1 MTRRRRGGRGG
12 GNGGRNDGRD
22 DGRKPG
28 RDGGRKSGPAKNRP
42 KLRFRREKSAGG
54 VVTRV
59 TDGRT
64 LILLIRDPYGHWG
77 FPKGH
82 LERGERSESAALR
95 EVMEETG
102 LRQVQLLASIAAIE
116 WRFRF
121 RRKLIQKHCE
131 FFLMESPAG
140 ETRPQKS
147 EGITECRWVS
157 PEEANELIGYENA
170 RGVLTKAREMLTA
183 RAGVAAP
190 TSPVPQA
197 PPAPAAPAASRP

>member
-1 MTRRRRGGRGG
+1 MTRRRRGKGGR
-12 GNGGRNDGRD
+12 NGGRNPA
-22 DGRKPG
+22 RK
-28 RDGGRKSGPAKNRP
+28 GGAPKSRG
-42 KLRFRREKSAGG
+42 KLQFRREKSAGG

-59 TDGRT
+59 ADGKT

-82 LERGERSESAALR
+82 LERGERSDSAALR

-102 LRQVQLLASIAAIE
+102 LRQVHLVGSIAAIE

-140 ETRPQKS
+140 ETKPQKS
-147 EGITECRWVS
+147 EGITECRWMS
-157 PEEANELIGYENA
+157 PEEADELIGYENA

-183 RAGVAAP
+183 RAALSAP
-190 TSPVPQA
+190 T
-197 PPAPAAPAASRP
+197 AS